1 MRKGLTFSLALH
13 ALILV
18 LAMVTLTFSAPDM
31 LPEEAA
37 IVVDVVQVSEASN
50 APPPPPAPVTQAEP
64 TPARPKPQPASTP
77 APKPE
82 PPAERQPPSPP
93 PPPPP
98 SAAAPAPPPPEPAEA
113 PRAEP
118 RPRPEPKPA
127 VERPKAEPE
136 PPPTPRQEKAKPP
149 PPPKKQAETPPPPRK
164 PPAAAASRPNAL
176 EDRAEAPA
184 DFSSVLKTVEAMKQR
199 PAEPPRQ
206 NRDNKEPAAAAPRVD
221 PRPPTSFEQQIA
233 DALAATSQGEHDAD
247 QPISMSVIDGVRRQ
261 IERCW
266 NVPAGA
272 RDADDLVVRIR
283 VEMNPDG
290 TPRTAAIVDEGAGR
304 SDPSYRTAAESAL
317 RAVLN
322 PRCHPFKL
330 PPDKYGQWKSMT
342 IMFNPKEMFGT

>member
-1 MRKGLTFSLALH
+1 MRKGLTFSLAFH

-18 LAMVTLTFSAPDM
+18 LALVSLTFSAPDM
-31 LPEEAA
+31 LPEDAP
-37 IVVDVVQVSEASN
+37 IMVDVVQVSEAGNPPPAAPVAPMKQAEPARSQPKPKP
-50 APPPPPAPVTQAEP
+50 APQPAPEPEPRAERESPPPPPA
-64 TPARPKPQPASTP
+64 ASKP
-77 APKPE
+77 APT
-82 PPAERQPPSPP
+82 
-93 PPPPP
+93 
-98 SAAAPAPPPPEPAEA
+98 PPEPTEP

-118 RPRPEPKPA
+118 APRPEPKPV
-127 VERPKAEPE
+127 VERPKAEEE
-136 PPPTPRQEKAKPP
+136 PPPKPKQEIVKPLPQVQKKTPS
-149 PPPKKQAETPPPPRK
+149 PPRK
-164 PPAAAASRPNAL
+164 PPPAAASRPTPS
-176 EDRAEAPA
+176 EDKAGP

-199 PAEPPRQ
+199 PSEAPRDKQDKKEAAVAEPR
-206 NRDNKEPAAAAPRVD
+206 AD

-233 DALAATSQGEHDAD
+233 DALAASAQGEHDAD
-247 QPISMSVIDGVRRQ
+247 RPISISDIDGVRRQ

-290 TPRTAAIVDEGAGR
+290 TPRTAAIVDDGAGR
-304 SDPSYRTAAESAL
+304 SDASYRTAAESAL

-342 IMFNPKEMFGT
+342 IVFNPKEMFGT